1 MPLSKPLRPSRR
13 LALCSGVL
21 AMSMMLGACVSN
33 PPSPTGNGT
42 LQQSVQQ
49 LANDL
54 TAQINPNVLER
65 MKSRKLVLD
74 PFIDAKSGQKTK
86 TTQRAAEL
94 FAAHINGA
102 KGNLQLQ
109 NFNPEGVEQADYLVT
124 GTLQSDPNKS
134 KDYQLTA
141 TITERR
147 TGLVIARSVSR
158 VRADEVEGTPSA
170 FFADS
175 LHW

>member
-13 LALCSGVL
+13 LALCAGVL
-21 AMSMMLGACVSN
+21 AMSMILGACVSN
-33 PPSPTGNGT
+33 PSAPTGNGT

-74 PFIDAKSGQKTK
+74 PFIDAKSGQQTK

-109 NFNPEGVEQADYLVT
+109 NFNPESVEQADYLVA

-134 KDYQLTA
+134 KDY
-141 TITERR
+141 
-147 TGLVIARSVSR
+147 
-158 VRADEVEGTPSA
+158 
-170 FFADS
+170 
-175 LHW
+175 

>member
-13 LALCSGVL
+13 LALCAGVL

-33 PPSPTGNGT
+33 PSAPTGNGT

-74 PFIDAKSGQKTK
+74 PFIDAKSGQQTK
-86 TTQRAAEL
+86 TTQRAA
-94 FAAHINGA
+94 
-102 KGNLQLQ
+102 
-109 NFNPEGVEQADYLVT
+109 
-124 GTLQSDPNKS
+124 
-134 KDYQLTA
+134 
-141 TITERR
+141 
-147 TGLVIARSVSR
+147 
-158 VRADEVEGTPSA
+158 
-170 FFADS
+170 
-175 LHW
+175 